1 MADYYADS
9 SALAKRHV
17 REIGADWFR
26 GLADPRTGNAITTAR
41 ISLVEIYSTLNRKL
55 RETALT
61 REQYAEVVADFDAFC
76 LTQYEFVEL
85 TSTIIERSRSLLE
98 RHPLR
103 AYDAVQLASALVM
116 RDALQANRLP
126 APIFLSADDRL
137 LKAAEAE
144 GLAIDNPNLHP

>member
-1 MADYYADS
+1 MTNYYADS

-17 REIGADWFR
+17 REVGTDWFR
-26 GLADPRTGNAITTAR
+26 ALAAPQTGNAITTAR
-41 ISLVEIYSTLNRKL
+41 ISQVEIYSSLNRKL
-55 RETALT
+55 RETVLT
-61 REQYAEVVADFDAFC
+61 IDQYAEVIADFAAFC
-76 LTQYEFVEL
+76 LTQYEFLEL
-85 TSTIIERSRSLLE
+85 TSTIIERSRFLLE

-116 RDALQANRLP
+116 RETLQANRLP